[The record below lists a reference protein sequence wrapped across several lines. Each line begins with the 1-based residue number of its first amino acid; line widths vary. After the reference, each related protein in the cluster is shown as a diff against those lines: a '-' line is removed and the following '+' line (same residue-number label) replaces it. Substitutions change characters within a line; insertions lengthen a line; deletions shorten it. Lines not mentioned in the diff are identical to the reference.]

1 MVPRHESSASLT
13 LSNSHMKYSD
23 RLESPIGT
31 LLIEA
36 DESHLLSVLFA
47 LEHEE
52 GIARHRRSRPN
63 SVVEECRVQL
73 QGYFDGQRT
82 EFDLPLRLVGTPF
95 QKQVWNVLL
104 EIPFG
109 ETTTYG
115 AQAVRAG
122 HPNAIRA
129 VGAANGKNQIAI
141 IVPCHRV
148 VGANGKLTGYGGGI
162 ERKRW
167 LLEHERDLLF

>member
-1 MVPRHESSASLT
+1 
-13 LSNSHMKYSD
+13 MKYSD

-31 LLIEA
+31 LFIEA

-47 LEHEE
+47 LKEEHETC
-52 GIARHRRSRPN
+52 RLSPN
-63 SVVEECRVQL
+63 SIVEKCKTQL
-73 QGYFDGQRT
+73 QGYFEGQRT

-115 AQAVRAG
+115 ARAVRSG

-129 VGAANGKNQIAI
+129 VGAANGKNRIAI

>member
-1 MVPRHESSASLT
+1 
-13 LSNSHMKYSD
+13 MKYFD

-31 LLIEA
+31 LSIEA

-47 LEHEE
+47 LKHEE
-52 GIARHRRSRPN
+52 NNARRSRPN
-63 SVVEECRVQL
+63 SIVEECKTQL
-73 QGYFDGQRT
+73 QGYFKRQRT

-115 AQAVRAG
+115 AQAVRSG

-129 VGAANGKNQIAI
+129 VGTANGRNQIAI

-167 LLEHERDLLF
+167 LLEHEQDLLF